1 MTQHPVNIV
10 AIVIIIALGLITVVN
25 AEGCTVLHIAAKNNM
40 PRTLAFI
47 LEKSPYIYLAIPLNK
62 L

>member
-1 MTQHPVNIV
+1 MVG
-10 AIVIIIALGLITVVN
+10 IVIIIALGLITVVN